1 MSKKKAKAAL
11 SDADIDRLPYR
22 PCVGLMVL
30 NADGKIFVAQRNDM
44 RSEAWQMPQG
54 GIDKGEEPREAA
66 LRELEE
72 EIGTADAEILAESED
87 WHSYDLPRELVP
99 KLWKARYRGQ
109 TQKWFAL
116 RLRSGDESVNIETEH
131 PEFSAWKWVD
141 ISEVVELA
149 VPFKRE
155 LYRDIVAEF
164 RHLTKS

>member
-1 MSKKKAKAAL
+1 MSKKKAKAL

-30 NADGKIFVAQRNDM
+30 NTAGKVFVAQRNDM

-54 GIDKGEEPREAA
+54 GIDKGEAPQQAA

-72 EIGTADAEILAESED
+72 EIGTADAEILAESAA

-116 RLRSGDESVNIETEH
+116 RLRGSDETINIETEH

-141 ISEVVELA
+141 IAEVVDLA

-155 LYRDIVAEF
+155 LYRNIVEEF
-164 RHLTKS
+164 RHLSKV

>member
-1 MSKKKAKAAL
+1 MAKKKTPKSL
-11 SDADIDRLPYR
+11 SDSEIDRLPYR

-30 NADGKIFVAQRNDM
+30 NAEGQVFVAQRNDM

-54 GIDKGEEPREAA
+54 GIDKGETPEDAA

-72 EIGTADAEILAESED
+72 EIGTADAEILAESAD

-109 TQKWFAL
+109 TQKWFVL
-116 RLRSGDESVNIETEH
+116 RLNGGDETINIDTKH

-141 ISEVVELA
+141 VGDVVDLA
-149 VPFKRE
+149 VPFKRD
-155 LYRDIVAEF
+155 LYRRIVEEF
-164 RHLTKS
+164 RHLAR